1 MNELIIGIKDSNGQL
16 ISSQPFNEFM
26 YGEKDLNILKLFKGK
41 NLFNILFDD
50 LGVIQYEDNK
60 LTLKYI
66 LETNLYASSMKLLG
80 KVAEAVIVRRCN
92 ENIEINKKWLSC
104 ARKKKANKTTA
115 EKFKAYGTG
124 LLSTKKDYPQKYN
137 ISEQH
142 RDIIWINKE
151 NGKTAL
157 MNGSNS
163 SSGTIAGL
171 QVKVSGDGY
180 NYFVKDLINK
190 KYEVPLVYF
199 DINNDYDSI
208 FYYLMKEGSSL
219 SYEDFIK
226 ASSIDSEAYQ
236 EVLFYKD
243 LVQALINGFLSPD
256 ELLNKTDIVIRD
268 DTLSTTFKN
277 TIISTSLSEIN
288 IKNILI

>member
-243 LVQALINGFLSPD
+243 LVQALINGSLSPD
-256 ELLNKTDIVIRD
+256 ELINKTDIVIRD

>member
-26 YGEKDLNILKLFKGK
+26 YGEKDLKILNLFKGK

-115 EKFKAYGTG
+115 EKFKA
-124 LLSTKKDYPQKYN
+124 
-137 ISEQH
+137 
-142 RDIIWINKE
+142 
-151 NGKTAL
+151 
-157 MNGSNS
+157 
-163 SSGTIAGL
+163 
-171 QVKVSGDGY
+171 
-180 NYFVKDLINK
+180 
-190 KYEVPLVYF
+190 
-199 DINNDYDSI
+199 
-208 FYYLMKEGSSL
+208 
-219 SYEDFIK
+219 
-226 ASSIDSEAYQ
+226 
-236 EVLFYKD
+236 
-243 LVQALINGFLSPD
+243 
-256 ELLNKTDIVIRD
+256 
-268 DTLSTTFKN
+268 
-277 TIISTSLSEIN
+277 
-288 IKNILI
+288 